1 MALTSSLTSNKVSWD
16 AFFQAEVKEHLKVA
30 EKTQKSLESQFVSL
44 VEMALNSLQ
53 KGGKIIFFGNGGSAA
68 DSQHLATELTV
79 RYRKNRSALA
89 ALALTTDTSALTAIG
104 NDFGFNHLFERQLE
118 ALAKPEALVI
128 GISTSGK
135 SPNVILAFEKAK
147 ELSLTT
153 VAFTGGTGGELPGK
167 VDLMLCVPSSI
178 TSRIQEM
185 HIMLGQMLCGAVED
199 FFSNS

>member
-1 MALTSSLTSNKVSWD
+1 MALTSSLTLNKISWD
-16 AFFQAEVKEHLKVA
+16 TFFQAELKEHLKVA
-30 EKTQKSLESQFVSL
+30 EETQKSLQNQFVSL
-44 VEMALNSLQ
+44 VEMALSSLQ

-79 RYRKNRSALA
+79 RYRKNRSAIA

-118 ALAKPEALVI
+118 ALAKPEDLVI

-147 ELSLTT
+147 QLGIKT

-167 VDLMLCVPSSI
+167 VDLMLCVPSST

-185 HIMLGQMLCGAVED
+185 HITLGQMLCGAVED
-199 FFSNS
+199 YFTNS